1 MGCLTTPNREKS
13 ALITKMACF
22 GYPDPPPEVGVYEN
36 ESRTMSMHLVKPA
49 IPVAPYLG
57 GKSKL
62 SRLIIA
68 QIESVPHT
76 SYCEAF
82 VGMGGVFLR
91 RQKAPKTEVINDFS
105 RDVSN
110 LFRILQTHY
119 VAFLDFLRW
128 QITTRAEFDRLTDV
142 DPETLTDIQRAA
154 RFLYLQKLAFG
165 GKPSG
170 RNFGVSREGMAR
182 FDLTKLVPILE
193 SAHER
198 LSGVV
203 IECLDYK
210 DFIHRYDHGG
220 ALFYLDPPYY
230 GNENDY
236 GRGMF
241 SREEFSK
248 MAEILRGVKG
258 RFILSLNDR
267 PEVRKLFS
275 EFKIYAVETT
285 YTVSGSDNSK
295 KMKEVI
301 ICNQKLPLLE
311 GIKRG

>member
-1 MGCLTTPNREKS
+1 MN
-13 ALITKMACF
+13 F
-22 GYPDPPPEVGVYEN
+22 
-36 ESRTMSMHLVKPA
+36 VKPA
-49 IPVAPYLG
+49 SPVAPYLG

-62 SRLIIA
+62 SRLIIT
-68 QIESVPHT
+68 QIETLPHT

-91 RQKAPKTEVINDFS
+91 REKAPKTEVINDYS
-105 RDVSN
+105 RDLSN

-119 VAFLDFLRW
+119 VAFLDFLKW
-128 QITTRAEFDRLTDV
+128 QITTRAEFDRLTGV

-170 RNFGVSREGMAR
+170 RTFGVSREGRSAR
-182 FDLTKLVPILE
+182 FDLTKLVPTLE
-193 SAHER
+193 AVHER
-198 LSGVV
+198 LCGVV

-210 DFIHRYDHGG
+210 EFITRYDHKG

-241 SREEFSK
+241 SQDEFAK
-248 MAEILRGVKG
+248 MADLLMGIKG
-258 RFILSLNDR
+258 SFILSLNDR
-267 PEVRKLFS
+267 LEVRKVFS
-275 EFKIYAVETT
+275 EFNIYGVETT
-285 YTVSGSDNSK
+285 YSVSGTTNSK
-295 KMKEVI
+295 KIKEVLI
-301 ICNQKLPLLE
+301 SNKTLSL
-311 GIKRG
+311 K